1 MDLHARLGL
10 LVARWLAEAA
20 AARRVHDHGRAL
32 TCEDHAHA
40 LRALLEN

>member
-20 AARRVHDHGRAL
+20 AARRAMTTAARSPA
-32 TCEDHAHA
+32 EDHAHA
-40 LRALLEN
+40 LRALLED